1 VLERRLAFDQEEER
15 GRVVEVFVARHSSGA
30 SQTRPESKNAI
41 APPPGRS
48 DFLAAVIHSTDS
60 RYERK
65 MDRERHLSIYIYIL
79 FIGIY
84 IAQQEPAGPAAPAL
98 LLFMYPHCSRQ
109 ELPQVYRS
117 AELSGK

>member
-65 MDRERHLSIYIYIL
+65 MDRERHLSIYIYIYCL
-79 FIGIY
+79 L
-84 IAQQEPAGPAAPAL
+84 ESTLLNKSLLVLLP
-98 LLFMYPHCSRQ
+98 LLFCCLCIHIAHDKSFLRCTAVRN
-109 ELPQVYRS
+109 
-117 AELSGK
+117 